1 MARGNPDRGR
11 IAHRLGHVAE
21 AMACF
26 WLMAKG
32 YRIRARRFKTH
43 AGEIDIV
50 VSRGRLLAFVEVK
63 ARPDFDRAMEAL
75 SPKQRQRLLRAAE
88 LYVARHPKLA
98 SYDLRFD
105 MVLIAPRR
113 LPRHVVNAWQA

>member
-11 IAHRLGHVAE
+11 VAHRLGLVAE
-21 AMACF
+21 TTACL

-50 VSRGRLLAFVEVK
+50 ASRGRLLAFIEVK
-63 ARPDFDRAMEAL
+63 ARPDFDKAMESL
-75 SPKQRQRLLRAAE
+75 SPRQQQRLIRAAA
-88 LYVARHPKLA
+88 LYVATNPKEA

-113 LPRHVVNAWQA
+113 LPRHVPNAWHA